1 MKSCR
6 FEKNVEQWFDGE
18 SDDAGAVEHHLTQ
31 CTACAEYVQILRYT
45 REGALAMAGSR
56 PRISDTQWP
65 SFVSGIREEI
75 ETQQNRYN
83 RGWWAM
89 LSLVSASL
97 VVATSVFYMITGPQ
111 KPAVAETTI
120 ESYSTEIDGATT
132 QSFYTDNGTATVWVN
147 LPEGDMW

>member
-6 FEKNVEQWFDGE
+6 FESKVEQWFDGE
-18 SDDAGAVEHHLTQ
+18 SDDAASVELHLSR
-31 CTACAEYVQILRYT
+31 CTACADYVKILQFT
-45 REGALAMAGSR
+45 REGALAMTGSR
-56 PRISDTQWP
+56 PQISDTQWP

-75 ETQQNRYN
+75 ETHQNRYN

-89 LSLVSASL
+89 ASLVSASL
-97 VVATSVFYMITGPQ
+97 VVATSVFYMITGGQ
-111 KPAVAETTI
+111 KPVVAETTI

-132 QSFYTDNGTATVWVN
+132 KSFYTENGTATVWVN